1 MRPHVELIQQSDLC
15 WHPAELHG
23 GTGRAMQRHLSY
35 DEEDGSADDEI
46 LRKDYDNALEDGGE
60 NDDEVLRKD
69 YDNASEDGQGQI
81 ASKDESKAEDSI
93 FNELVSSGLHT
104 ICIMLQ
110 KMNEFS
116 DWKIATGLEH
126 TVRYLKPVKPDVNYQ
141 VTGVVNFE
149 EIWKNPKYTHLKM
162 KNILKEDGKDDNL
175 VILDTSFLIYS

>member
-1 MRPHVELIQQSDLC
+1 MYIQKNIESDIFKI
-15 WHPAELHG
+15 
-23 GTGRAMQRHLSY
+23 SK
-35 DEEDGSADDEI
+35 DEI
-46 LRKDYDNALEDGGE
+46 FDFAKKYDPMFFHM
-60 NDDEVLRKD
+60 
-69 YDNASEDGQGQI
+69 
-81 ASKDESKAEDSI
+81 DESKAEDSI

-126 TVRYLKPVKPDVNYQ
+126 TVKYLKPVKPDVNYQ

-149 EIWKNPKYTHLKM
+149 EIWKNQKYTHLKM
-162 KNILKEDGKDDNL
+162 ENILKEDGKDDNL

>member
-1 MRPHVELIQQSDLC
+1 MYIQKNIESDIFKI
-15 WHPAELHG
+15 
-23 GTGRAMQRHLSY
+23 SK
-35 DEEDGSADDEI
+35 DEI
-46 LRKDYDNALEDGGE
+46 FDFAKKYDPMFFHM
-60 NDDEVLRKD
+60 
-69 YDNASEDGQGQI
+69 
-81 ASKDESKAEDSI
+81 DESKAEDSI

>member
-1 MRPHVELIQQSDLC
+1 MYIQKNIESDIFRISKNEIFDF
-15 WHPAELHG
+15 AKK
-23 GTGRAMQRHLSY
+23 Y
-35 DEEDGSADDEI
+35 DPMFFHM
-46 LRKDYDNALEDGGE
+46 
-60 NDDEVLRKD
+60 
-69 YDNASEDGQGQI
+69 
-81 ASKDESKAEDSI
+81 DESKAEDSI

>member
-1 MRPHVELIQQSDLC
+1 MYIQKNIESDIFKI
-15 WHPAELHG
+15 
-23 GTGRAMQRHLSY
+23 SK
-35 DEEDGSADDEI
+35 DEI
-46 LRKDYDNALEDGGE
+46 FDFAKKYDPMFFHM
-60 NDDEVLRKD
+60 
-69 YDNASEDGQGQI
+69 
-81 ASKDESKAEDSI
+81 DESKAEDSI

-126 TVRYLKPVKPDVNYQ
+126 TVKYLKPVKPDVNYQ

>member
-1 MRPHVELIQQSDLC
+1 MYIQKNIESDIFRISKNEIFDF
-15 WHPAELHG
+15 AKK
-23 GTGRAMQRHLSY
+23 Y
-35 DEEDGSADDEI
+35 DPMFFHM
-46 LRKDYDNALEDGGE
+46 
-60 NDDEVLRKD
+60 
-69 YDNASEDGQGQI
+69 
-81 ASKDESKAEDSI
+81 DESKAEDSI

-126 TVRYLKPVKPDVNYQ
+126 TVKYLKPVKPDVNYQ

>member
-1 MRPHVELIQQSDLC
+1 MYIQKNIESDIFRISKNEIFDF
-15 WHPAELHG
+15 AKK
-23 GTGRAMQRHLSY
+23 Y
-35 DEEDGSADDEI
+35 DPMFFHM
-46 LRKDYDNALEDGGE
+46 
-60 NDDEVLRKD
+60 
-69 YDNASEDGQGQI
+69 
-81 ASKDESKAEDSI
+81 DESKAEDSI

-104 ICIMLQ
+104 ICIILQ

>member
-1 MRPHVELIQQSDLC
+1 MYIQKNIESDIFRISKNEIFDF
-15 WHPAELHG
+15 PKK
-23 GTGRAMQRHLSY
+23 Y
-35 DEEDGSADDEI
+35 DPMFFHM
-46 LRKDYDNALEDGGE
+46 
-60 NDDEVLRKD
+60 
-69 YDNASEDGQGQI
+69 
-81 ASKDESKAEDSI
+81 DESKAEDSI

-104 ICIMLQ
+104 ICIILQ

-162 KNILKEDGKDDNL
+162 ENILKEDGKDDNL